1 MPSIEKR
8 TEFSDGKHIGNI
20 LAELTDLISKKRVWL
35 QDVARNC
42 LVPREDEAKFRA
54 VFLDD
59 FLQHLP
65 EKV

>member
-1 MPSIEKR
+1 MES
-8 TEFSDGKHIGNI
+8 FLQAGIGQCT
-20 LAELTDLISKKRVWL
+20 LSAQVWL